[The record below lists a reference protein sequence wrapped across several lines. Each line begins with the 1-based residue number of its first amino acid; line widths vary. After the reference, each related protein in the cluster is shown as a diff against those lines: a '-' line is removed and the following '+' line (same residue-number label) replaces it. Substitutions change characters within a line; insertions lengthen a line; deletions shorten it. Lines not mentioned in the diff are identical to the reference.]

1 MATKTPTRRYGFFAG
16 SFLITLLLYIDRVCI
31 SSAKDSIS
39 GDLNLT
45 DIEMGWVLSAFALG
59 YALFQVPGGAL
70 GDKYGVRKVMTTIMI
85 LWSIFTAFTGAAW
98 NYVSM
103 LFARFIFG
111 AGEAGAFPNISRAAY
126 SWVPLKERGIF
137 QGINF
142 SGSRLGAAFAL
153 PLVAYLID
161 AWGWRSI
168 FYFFGGV
175 GIICS
180 LLFYFLFRNKP
191 EEHSGISDEE
201 KTYIIKNRQ
210 QEEEG
215 EKTELPLSKILGSK
229 NVILAMIQYIGSN
242 FIFFFMLTW
251 LFPYIKAKYNLNL
264 VTTGFYAMLPLL
276 AGAVGNW
283 VSGYTVDAIYKTG
296 KWKLSRQLPAIF
308 GFSLV
313 VIGILSSLYME
324 TALGA
329 VLCLSVAIF
338 GADMSLSPSWSFCMD
353 IGKENSGK
361 VSGMM
366 NMAGNIGA
374 FTTALAFPYLQAW
387 TGANEPFFYVA
398 AFLGLVAIVCWVFM
412 DSTKAISDE
421 K

>member
-1 MATKTPTRRYGFFAG
+1 
-16 SFLITLLLYIDRVCI
+16 
-31 SSAKDSIS
+31 
-39 GDLNLT
+39 
-45 DIEMGWVLSAFALG
+45 
-59 YALFQVPGGAL
+59 
-70 GDKYGVRKVMTTIMI
+70 
-85 LWSIFTAFTGAAW
+85 
-98 NYVSM
+98 
-103 LFARFIFG
+103 
-111 AGEAGAFPNISRAAY
+111 
-126 SWVPLKERGIF
+126 
-137 QGINF
+137 
-142 SGSRLGAAFAL
+142 
-153 PLVAYLID
+153 
-161 AWGWRSI
+161 
-168 FYFFGGV
+168 
-175 GIICS
+175 
-180 LLFYFLFRNKP
+180 
-191 EEHSGISDEE
+191 
-201 KTYIIKNRQ
+201 
-210 QEEEG
+210 
-215 EKTELPLSKILGSK
+215 
-229 NVILAMIQYIGSN
+229 
-242 FIFFFMLTW
+242 MLTW